1 MQWIIHRTQKFLPSL
16 YVRTHTST
24 MRYGFIL
31 EVSFAEKDQAKEL
44 GARWN
49 PRLKK
54 WYVPDNLDIAAFN
67 QWVPEE
73 PEEIF
78 AYAPLYL
85 VKSSEGCWKC
95 GQSAEVYCLASE
107 GFESGG
113 YFHEDFFVTYGSLE
127 TVPASLRQHFM
138 ANCPSYREDYS
149 KTAGGRYCMNHCS
162 CGAKLG
168 DFYLHNEPGGA
179 FFPTSETVARDIEL
193 KQIHDLGTTRIEI
206 LAGPGQQ
213 YPNLIWQFA
222 RKS

>member
-1 MQWIIHRTQKFLPSL
+1 MQC
-16 YVRTHTST
+16 
-24 MRYGFIL
+24 GFIL
-31 EVSFAEKDQAKEL
+31 KISFAEKDQAKAL
-44 GARWN
+44 GARWH

-54 WYVPDNLDIAAFN
+54 WYVPDNLDISTFN
-67 QWVPEE
+67 QWVPEG

-85 VKSSEGCWKC
+85 VKSQEGCWKC
-95 GQSAEVYCLASE
+95 GGNAEVYCLASD
-107 GFESGG
+107 GFESEG
-113 YFHEDFFVTYGSLE
+113 YFHEDLFVTYGSLE
-127 TVPASLRQHFM
+127 TVPTMLQPYFT

-179 FFPTSETVARDIEL
+179 FFPTSERVAREIEL
-193 KQIHDLGTTRIEI
+193 KQIRDLAATRIEI
-206 LAGPGQQ
+206 PAGPGQQ

-222 RKS
+222 CRS